1 METFFTGLLSR
12 EMAELNPSSESG
24 HLNPAGESLETR
36 TNSTAGAA
44 PAVDSSSLM
53 KGQKELLINHLGE
66 IYRLRITRNGKLIL
80 HK

>member
-1 METFFTGLLSR
+1 MPEP
-12 EMAELNPSSESG
+12 NPSSQLS
-24 HLNPAGESLETR
+24 HQNAAGESLETR

>member
-1 METFFTGLLSR
+1 MP
-12 EMAELNPSSESG
+12 ELNPSSEPS
-24 HLNPAGESLETR
+24 HQNAAGESLETR
-36 TNSTAGAA
+36 TNFTSGTTS
-44 PAVDSSSLM
+44 AVDSSSLM